1 MTRNAVMHA
10 GHYHINVSRGEGGSH
25 AGGKDLI
32 KAKFLQRRNI

>member
-10 GHYHINVSRGEGGSH
+10 GHYHINVSGGGH

-32 KAKFLQRRNI
+32 KAKFLQRQSI